1 MGMLWHWSHKN
12 LLLGRPLCFSTRSW
26 AIGAWGGGGG
36 SMLLFRLHGGN
47 VFARLGRGAA
57 ELHTCSFLT
66 AKYKAMGT
74 AKPQKA
80 ISSVRRAVNLKRRW

>member
-26 AIGAWGGGGG
+26 AIGAWGGRQHAFI
-36 SMLLFRLHGGN
+36 SVAWRFRGKSW
-47 VFARLGRGAA
+47 LGRGAA

-66 AKYKAMGT
+66 TKYKAMGT

>member
-1 MGMLWHWSHKN
+1 MALVSQEFAVGAAA
-12 LLLGRPLCFSTRSW
+12 LLLDTLLGDR
-26 AIGAWGGGGG
+26 GVGGGGG